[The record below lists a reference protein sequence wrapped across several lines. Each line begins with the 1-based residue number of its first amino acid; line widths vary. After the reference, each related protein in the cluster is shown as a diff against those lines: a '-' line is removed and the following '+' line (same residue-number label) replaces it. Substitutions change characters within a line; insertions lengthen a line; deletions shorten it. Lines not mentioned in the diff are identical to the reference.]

1 MYVTSTIYTL
11 PIGAFNLAVN
21 KHYDM
26 VHFISQDLQFRRRV
40 YVYTIGNEMLFSLY
54 IHISCLHVCLLE
66 VVFLILGSNVS
77 AVSG

>member
-1 MYVTSTIYTL
+1 MYVTFTIYTL

-54 IHISCLHVCLLE
+54 IHISCTRLSLE

-77 AVSG
+77 VVSG